1 MEVEDI
7 IRSLWNARII
17 ISVEGSAINHALYPM
32 ALNGAVLVLQPP
44 YRFVNAHK
52 GISNAIGRKYG
63 FYVCQ
68 STANKMDFVLDDF
81 NIFQQLIDQLL
92 D

>member
-1 MEVEDI
+1 
-7 IRSLWNARII
+7 
-17 ISVEGSAINHALYPM
+17 M
-32 ALNGAVLVLQPP
+32 ALNGAVLVLQQP

-81 NIFQQLIDQLL
+81 NSFQQLIDQLL